1 MGPVQAL
8 LAIWHNTISRISGVA
23 VVDRKD
29 FKAFGRVF
37 LWNRGRVPA
46 SWRYL
51 FIEEDVYYDFLARA
65 IGSDLQTNLE
75 IRSAVA
81 EAAWT
86 LWLDE
91 FSFDNR
97 SRLPSGGTQSRTC
110 STMQRLPAHA
120 PGRYRGPLR
129 VSEMEALRRNN
140 RCGVQACNQNDS
152 ISTVMLRYKDGT
164 YVKAWR
170 HHDLIGN
177 MAQSLT
183 AHDSQLHPPPRRE
196 AF

>member
-1 MGPVQAL
+1 V
-8 LAIWHNTISRISGVA
+8 H
-23 VVDRKD
+23 
-29 FKAFGRVF
+29 
-37 LWNRGRVPA
+37 
-46 SWRYL
+46 
-51 FIEEDVYYDFLARA
+51 YDFLARA
-65 IGSDLQTNLE
+65 IRSDLQTDLE
-75 IRSAVA
+75 IRSSVA
-81 EAAWT
+81 GTGWT

-120 PGRYRGPLR
+120 PGRYRGPLC

-152 ISTVMLRYKDGT
+152 ISTVMLQDKDGT

-170 HHDLIGN
+170 HHDLRAN
-177 MAQSLT
+177 MAQSPT

-196 AF
+196 AFLNGGMRSEH